1 MHKEVDFIEAHR
13 EEMRALD
20 EIAGDTP
27 PTKVELQR
35 FKLERQ
41 LLDAQESQFKKVKN
55 EEKWRRLEDVFYPS
69 LCDIAEIQGG
79 RVTLDIDEGA
89 LLGQLFYTGD
99 FLTLDHSACMGLADF
114 SALVSSADDLF
125 VSVED
130 GYFQFQFLFDLYDQ
144 VQIADHS
151 RKIAEIEKTIQ
162 CHRLARAL
170 YRELLGGADK

>member
-27 PTKVELQR
+27 PTKVEWQR
-35 FKLERQ
+35 FKLEMQ

-69 LCDIAEIQGG
+69 LCDIAEMQGG
-79 RVTLDIDEGA
+79 RVTLDSDEEA

-114 SALVSSADDLF
+114 TAIVSAADDLF
-125 VSVED
+125 VSIED
-130 GYFQFQFLFDLYDQ
+130 GLFQFQFMFDLYDKI
-144 VQIADHS
+144 QIADHS
-151 RKIAEIEKTIQ
+151 REIAEIEEEIQ

-170 YRELLGGADK
+170 YRELLGSANK